1 MAATT
6 PVMHIA
12 CPTCARRYTVD
23 PARIG
28 PEGRRVRCA
37 GCRESWFVTLPT
49 SELPSLETGDLAFG
63 FADPARSDVAS
74 GPVPASA
81 EDGRPDP
88 DIARVVIE
96 PDRDEGFAPARSRTG
111 RRKSPRGGG
120 WRRDAATRPASPGA
134 GLRRTA
140 MAACLALAVGV
151 PAVLAGRTALV
162 RALPGTGSLFAAF
175 GLPVNVLGLRLVD
188 VSSTLSSETG
198 APVLVVMGGI
208 ANETAEPIKVPP
220 LLVTVEGE
228 AGDELYAWTTTAPGQ
243 DLAAGAQ
250 TTFRAPLASP
260 PPAGRRV
267 RLTFRDAMPAGKV
280 ASR

>member
-1 MAATT
+1 
-6 PVMHIA
+6 MHIG

-28 PEGRRVRCA
+28 PEGRKVRCA
-37 GCRESWFVTLPT
+37 GCRESWFVAPP
-49 SELPSLETGDLAFG
+49 SSGLPSLETADLAFDLPELG
-63 FADPARSDVAS
+63 RADLAASPAPPEA
-74 GPVPASA
+74 A
-81 EDGRPDP
+81 EGRTDP
-88 DIARVVIE
+88 DAARIVIE
-96 PDRDEGFAPARSRTG
+96 PDRDESFAPARPRPAG
-111 RRKSPRGGG
+111 RKSPRG
-120 WRRDAATRPASPGA
+120 RRQRPGAATCPASPGA
-134 GLRRTA
+134 RLRRAA
-140 MAACLALAVGV
+140 MVACLALAVGV

-198 APVLVVMGGI
+198 ATVLVVMGGI

-220 LLVTVEGE
+220 LQVTVEGE
-228 AGDELYAWTTTAPGQ
+228 AGEELYAWTTTAPGQ
-243 DLAAGAQ
+243 ELAPGAQ

-260 PPAGRRV
+260 PPAGRKV